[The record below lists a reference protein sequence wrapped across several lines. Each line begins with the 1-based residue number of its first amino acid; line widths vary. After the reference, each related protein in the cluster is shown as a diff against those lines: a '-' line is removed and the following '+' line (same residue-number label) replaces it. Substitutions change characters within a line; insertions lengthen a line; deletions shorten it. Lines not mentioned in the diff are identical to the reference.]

1 MADNTCERCQKVFST
16 KSKFNSHMNRK
27 KPCDK
32 FGIQKPF
39 LKWVGGKTQ
48 IIDKVI
54 ERFPSEINNYHEPFL
69 GGGSVLLALL
79 SLQKQNKINII
90 GGVFASDANKLLIN
104 VFKAV
109 QSNKGE
115 LFDYITKYITEY
127 DSITG
132 TEINKKPKT
141 IEEAKTSKESYY
153 YWMRKQFNEC
163 DSESI
168 ECSALFM
175 VINKTCFRGMYRASS
190 NGFNVPYGHYKN
202 TPTIITQSD
211 LDIISDLI
219 KDVVFTHCDFAE
231 SIANSQEGDF
241 IYLDP
246 PYAPKNS
253 TSFVGYNASGF
264 GISAH
269 EKLFEMTKSLNEKK
283 IKFVMSNA
291 KVELV
296 IKNFATYDME
306 EIIARRAINAK
317 KPESTAVEVLIH
329 N

>member
-1 MADNTCERCQKVFST
+1 MAENTCERCQKIFST
-16 KSKFNSHMNRK
+16 KSKFASHVNRK

-54 ERFPSEINNYHEPFL
+54 EQFPTEMNNYHEPFL

-90 GGVFASDANKLLIN
+90 GDVFACDANKLLIN

-109 QSNKGE
+109 QSNKDE

-127 DSITG
+127 DSLTG
-132 TEINKKPKT
+132 TIVNKKPET

-153 YWMRKQFNEC
+153 YWMRKQFNSC
-163 DSESI
+163 DTESI

-190 NGFNVPYGHYKN
+190 NGFNVPYGHYKK
-202 TPTIITQSD
+202 TPAMITQD
-211 LDIISDLI
+211 ELDTVSDLI
-219 KDVVFTHCDFAE
+219 KDVVFTHCDFTE

-246 PYAPKNS
+246 PYAPENS

-264 GISAH
+264 NHLAH
-269 EKLFEMTKSLNEKK
+269 KKLFEMTKSLNEKN

-291 KVELV
+291 NVELV
-296 IKNFATYDME
+296 IENFASYNIE
-306 EIIARRAINAK
+306 EIVVRRAINAK
-317 KPESTAVEVLIH
+317 KPASTAVEVLIH